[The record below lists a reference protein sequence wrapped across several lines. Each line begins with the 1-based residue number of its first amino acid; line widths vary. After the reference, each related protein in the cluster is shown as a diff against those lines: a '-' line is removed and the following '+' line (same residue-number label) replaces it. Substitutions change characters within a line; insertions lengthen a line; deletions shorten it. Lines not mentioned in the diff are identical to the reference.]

1 MPRTAACAAWC
12 VAAPPPGR
20 TRSLRPC
27 TGRPTTPRRRTA
39 RRRAPRRRSA
49 AAARSVQSGRAQ
61 KGWSGRRQPCSCSH
75 DHRRRAAR
83 RRSRG
88 PRPLRARG
96 AVSAR
101 DAGEMFFK
109 RFSKVFSN
117 GWPVNSPRGPRA
129 NAARLERAGARAPRG
144 VIGEAQLV
152 SHLDHRRLDLLA
164 WLGLGLGLV
173 SAVGGVGVRGPGL
186 SQG

>member
-1 MPRTAACAAWC
+1 MPHGASQRPLQVEYAHCVTAALHWSTDDAA
-12 VAAPPPGR
+12 ATNSSPPR
-20 TRSLRPC
+20 A
-27 TGRPTTPRRRTA
+27 TTA
-39 RRRAPRRRSA
+39 SA

-173 SAVGGVGVRGPGL
+173 SAVGLGSGVRV
-186 SQG
+186 